1 MPGQALSDG
10 AARCASLVLADVVDV
25 DHVQP
30 LARGGED
37 TDGVVQPLCRECHLV
52 KTGED
57 FGAAGDSS

>member
-1 MPGQALSDG
+1 M
-10 AARCASLVLADVVDV
+10 
-25 DHVQP
+25 QP